1 MMYNDSNL
9 LLQTYYHVVFFDDK
23 VSRSWVKVDNCKLF
37 TGSEEDDNIK
47 QVQVHGPFL
56 TEIS

>member
-1 MMYNDSNL
+1 MYNESIL

-47 QVQVHGPFL
+47 QVQVFIYP
-56 TEIS
+56 ISL